1 MKEPRHHAKNVI
13 GVAWYRKEQWDT
25 LKMVTDQPEAIED
38 TYEEWFENAK
48 EMKKKLELSG
58 ITVNEVDIDLGD
70 VLNWCRNK
78 HVSVNSNSIAE
89 YVAFRLRELDK

>member
-1 MKEPRHHAKNVI
+1 MKKTRHHADNVI

-25 LKMVTDQPEAIED
+25 LKRVTDQPEVIED
-38 TYEEWFENAK
+38 TYEEWLENAK

-58 ITVNEVDIDLGD
+58 ITVNEIDIDMGN
-70 VLNWCRNK
+70 VVNWCRNER
-78 HVSVNSNSIAE
+78 VSVNSKSIAE